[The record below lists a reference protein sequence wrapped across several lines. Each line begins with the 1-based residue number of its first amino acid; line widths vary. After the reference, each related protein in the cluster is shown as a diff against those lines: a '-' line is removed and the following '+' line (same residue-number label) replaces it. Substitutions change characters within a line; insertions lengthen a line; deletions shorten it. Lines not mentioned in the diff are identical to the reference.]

1 MQLTT
6 QQKIVAGVLGLAV
19 VAFVVDRWVIGGDDE
34 IAVTSDNRA
43 SRTARRTPPRP
54 ATAATVQAS
63 NADVSFGAVTSL
75 TQRLE
80 AVARA
85 HRLDLEKIPD
95 AFVPPAAWVGNQRAA
110 VVEDHATDSAREF
123 LNRHRLTA
131 VMKQQ
136 GGGVAIIEG
145 KTVAV
150 GQSIGGFRL
159 VVVKDKSAVLRR
171 GSQRVELRLPEDA
184 TAATSEKAIGAD

>member
-1 MQLTT
+1 VT
-6 QQKIVAGVLGLAV
+6 
-19 VAFVVDRWVIGGDDE
+19 AFAVDRWVIGTADDV
-34 IAVTSDNRA
+34 AVASADSQPRA
-43 SRTARRTPPRP
+43 TRRTTPRP
-54 ATAATVQAS
+54 GPSAAPVQAS
-63 NADVSFGAVTSL
+63 AANASFGAVTSL

-85 HRLDLEKIPD
+85 HRLDLDKVSD
-95 AFVPPAAWVGNQRAA
+95 AFVPPPAWIGTRRVA
-110 VVEDHATDSAREF
+110 VAEERGIDSARDF
-123 LNRHRLTA
+123 LARHRLTA

-171 GSQRVELRLPEDA
+171 GDQRVELRLPEDA
-184 TAATSEKAIGAD
+184 TASTSEKPLGLD